1 MFKPGIKRI
10 KPGILTTR
18 QYGIYVYEL
27 NLDAGILT
35 TRQYWTFVHE
45 LNLCRMS

>member
-1 MFKPGIKRI
+1 MFKPGIKRR
-10 KPGILTTR
+10 PGILTTR

-35 TRQYWTFVHE
+35 TKQYEINVYE
-45 LNLCRMS
+45 LNPTG